1 MGIVDDEKEKEEWR
15 RGAQSCHPD
24 SGQGGGPCSSPSAIK
39 LVSPFENRL
48 HPLRLSPHEDHTCEK
63 CLSRSPMRS
72 RPKDALACERDHY
85 SAGGDER
92 LRL

>member
-48 HPLRLSPHEDHTCEK
+48 HPLRT
-63 CLSRSPMRS
+63 
-72 RPKDALACERDHY
+72 
-85 SAGGDER
+85 DE
-92 LRL
+92 